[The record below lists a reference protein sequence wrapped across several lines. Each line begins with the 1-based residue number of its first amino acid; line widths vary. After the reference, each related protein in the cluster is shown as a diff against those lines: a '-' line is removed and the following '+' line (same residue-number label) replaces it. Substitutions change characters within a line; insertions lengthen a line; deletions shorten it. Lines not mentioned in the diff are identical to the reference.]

1 MGLIF
6 FRSPIFPSKSKFN
19 NFPTYSKQCFLQLA
33 DWGTLQVVP
42 IGLYLRW
49 RHQIPTSVMTRAL
62 SWCGLGGMVEKTGSV
77 DGSPHH
83 SPWIRHSSCYFHDF
97 ILFLP
102 ESPRIPQWIFQKIPE
117 SVQDF
122 WQTERDWYT
131 LQYVHIAKIWKPY
144 RRPAEGLS
152 GCLVGRPPA
161 LVLLCRQRGV

>member
-1 MGLIF
+1 MLSSIGRLGHPPSCSH
-6 FRSPIFPSKSKFN
+6 RSVSQVKAPDPYECHDTCLVVVR
-19 NFPTYSKQCFLQLA
+19 P
-33 DWGTLQVVP
+33 WGNGRKNRTCWWL
-42 IGLYLRW
+42 
-49 RHQIPTSVMTRAL
+49 
-62 SWCGLGGMVEKTGSV
+62 
-77 DGSPHH
+77 PHH
-83 SPWIRHSSCYFHDF
+83 SPWIRHRSCYFHDF

-102 ESPRIPQWIFQKIPE
+102 ESLRIPQWIFQKIAE